1 MDKVMIDIWPQL
13 FATLLSVI
21 VMYVGFI
28 NKMRSQIS
36 VLEEKVRQFEKQCEE
51 VSKRFNDINHQN
63 AVLDEKTKRIESRQ
77 DSHSKR
83 NDEIVTLITDFKLEV
98 VKMLGSVKEEV
109 SKLSSDVD
117 NINRSI
123 LFDDEGVV
131 KKIRKKK
138 S

>member
-1 MDKVMIDIWPQL
+1 MTDIWPLL
-13 FATLLSVI
+13 FGTLLSVV

-36 VLEEKVRQFEKQCEE
+36 VLEEKVKQFEKQCDE
-51 VSKRFNDINHQN
+51 VSKRFNDINNQN

-117 NINRSI
+117 NINQSI

-131 KKIRKKK
+131 KKRRKNK
-138 S
+138 